1 MEGGYGRGQ
10 SGKWYKILSF
20 YIFFLDKQHLI
31 YIICVMN
38 LKTLSFHRQKVSLLI
53 RKRARFERIA
63 MGRSS
68 MVAASFMPRK
78 LRPEGPLMYY
88 LSASIQ
94 GESRHRYVRKGE
106 VPYWRKRALTWRE
119 FMKAMASWVKVN
131 REIEKELREMG
142 RLRCEPL
149 PGGGKGGRRTDSI

>member
-1 MEGGYGRGQ
+1 
-10 SGKWYKILSF
+10 
-20 YIFFLDKQHLI
+20 
-31 YIICVMN
+31 MN
-38 LKTLSFHRQKVSLLI
+38 LKTLSLHRQKVSLLI
-53 RKRARFERIA
+53 RRRARFERIV
-63 MGRSS
+63 MGRSP

-78 LRPEGPLMYY
+78 LRPGGPVVYY

-106 VPYWRKRALTWRE
+106 VQYWRKRATAWWG

-131 REIEKELREMG
+131 REIEKELREIG

-149 PGGGKGGRRTDSI
+149 PGGGKGGRRTDPI

>member
-1 MEGGYGRGQ
+1 
-10 SGKWYKILSF
+10 
-20 YIFFLDKQHLI
+20 
-31 YIICVMN
+31 MN

-53 RKRARFERIA
+53 RKRARLERIA
-63 MGRSS
+63 MGRSP

-78 LRPEGPLMYY
+78 LRSEAPIVYY

-94 GESRHRYVRKGE
+94 GESRHRYVRKRE
-106 VPYWRKRALTWRE
+106 VSYWRKRALAWRG

-131 REIEKELREMG
+131 QEIEKELREIG

-149 PGGGKGGRRTDSI
+149 PGGRGK